1 MISTD
6 IRKILL
12 LFPPH
17 WDTPVPPLGISYI
30 AAFLKYKGFE
40 VKQMDVNHKFRD
52 KYHLLDNDLYLEA
65 EKIVSEN
72 PDVIGVSMG
81 HTNFRYSVRLMKLIK
96 KQLPEV
102 FVIAGGPHVS
112 YIGEKIIGD
121 FPDLFD
127 IGVFSEGEETI
138 FEILQ
143 KKLNGEKLDKINGTI
158 IQKKNG
164 GTVRNPSRRPSCDI
178 NDLPFPDFDDFP
190 LHEYPLS
197 ILPILTAR
205 GCIKN
210 CSFCGFNGSQVA
222 GKYRERNIDNV
233 INEMKRNVEHYKCKI
248 FLVGDALIN
257 TNPKR
262 LLQLCDRIINED
274 MDVCWLA
281 EAFPNLTRK
290 LCEKMYS
297 AGCRFLWISPETG
310 SPITASKMNKGVDL
324 DRAKIAIKHAKN
336 AGIFTSVWFILG
348 FPTETKNDI
357 ELTINYARGLKKYMD
372 ECSFV
377 PFHLMVRSPIYQN
390 PQQYNIKKI
399 EDNRYE
405 MFSSFHKENKT
416 ISKLKI
422 MEYSERLWD
431 KFNPDLRFNFE
442 MEKRIFFERLGFGKR
457 ILFKLICRD
466 YFDKKKR
473 AYRYE
478 DLFRKAL
485 QDVLQS

>member
-1 MISTD
+1 MIPTD

-40 VKQMDVNHKFRD
+40 VKQIDFNHKFRSR
-52 KYHLLDNDLYLEA
+52 YNLSDNDLNIEVK
-65 EKIVSEN
+65 KIVSEN
-72 PDVIGVSMG
+72 PDVIGVSVG
-81 HTNFRYSVRLMKLIK
+81 HTNFKYSIRLMKLIR
-96 KQLPEV
+96 KQMPEV
-102 FVIAGGPHVS
+102 FVIVGGSHVS

-127 IGVFSEGEETI
+127 IGVFSEGEETV

-143 KKLNGEKLDKINGTI
+143 KKMNGKKLDKINGTI
-158 IQKKNG
+158 IRKKDG
-164 GTVRNPSRRPSCDI
+164 GIVRNPPRHPSCDI
-178 NDLPFPDFDDFP
+178 NDFPFPDFDDFP
-190 LHEYPLS
+190 LHEYPLPM
-197 ILPILTAR
+197 LPVLTAR
-205 GCIKN
+205 GCIKD

-222 GKYRERNIDNV
+222 GKYRERSIDNV
-233 INEMKRNVEHYKCKI
+233 INEIKWNVEHYERRI

-257 TNPKR
+257 ATPRR
-262 LLQLCDRIINED
+262 LIRLCDRIIKED
-274 MDVCWLA
+274 MDVYWLA

-310 SPITASKMNKGVDL
+310 SPITANKMNKGVDL
-324 DRAKIAIKHAKN
+324 ARAKIAIKNAKK

-348 FPTETKNDI
+348 FPTETENDL
-357 ELTINYARGLKKYMD
+357 EMTINYARELKNYMD

-377 PFHLMVRSPIYQN
+377 PFHLMVGSPIYKN

-405 MFSSFHKENKT
+405 MFSSFHKEKKM
-416 ISKLKI
+416 ISKFKI
-422 MEYSERLWD
+422 MKYCEELWD
-431 KFNPDLRFNFE
+431 EFNLDSRFNFE
-442 MEKRIFFERLGFGKR
+442 IEKRLFFDRLGFGKR
-457 ILFKLICRD
+457 ILFKLISCD
-466 YFDKKKR
+466 HFDKKKSE
-473 AYRYE
+473 YSYE
-478 DLFRKAL
+478 YLFRKAL